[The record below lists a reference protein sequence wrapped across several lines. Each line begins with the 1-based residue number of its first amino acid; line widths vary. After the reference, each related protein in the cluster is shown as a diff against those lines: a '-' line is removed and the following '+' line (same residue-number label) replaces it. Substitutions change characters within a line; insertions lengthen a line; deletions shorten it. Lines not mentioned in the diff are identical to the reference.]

1 MGKEVIFKDND
12 GYVYPRTR
20 LDSITCTTGS
30 SNRTINVTSTWTPYK
45 QTLTTLLNKVG
56 NTFTLSNDEIY
67 VNEDCYAL
75 VSKNGL
81 MRAPVTNQ
89 PAVSRITHYR
99 GNSAI
104 ELADS
109 YIYCASTN
117 YWYGNNI
124 SPVLWELKAGDVIRI
139 DLLSGATG
147 SVGFAGNTYVT
158 VTRIY

>member
-30 SNRTINVTSTWTPYK
+30 SNRTINVTATWTAYK
-45 QTLTTLLNKVG
+45 QTLTNLLNQVG
-56 NTFTLSNDEIY
+56 DTFTLSNNEIY

-81 MRAPVTNQ
+81 MRGPATNQ

-99 GNSAI
+99 GNSVI
-104 ELADS
+104 ENADS
-109 YIYCASTN
+109 YIYCANIN

-124 SPVLWELKAGDVIRI
+124 SPIIWELKAGDVIRS